1 MEKRVLLVGEPSSF
15 IVNAIQTNLKD
26 SGYEILCEKPDV
38 NAISKITDKPPILLL
53 YLEDDAEKYSD
64 VWIYIRD
71 ICVEEEKLLYLIGY
85 QEGVEKVTKIIS
97 EAMIRGTFGRPLNI
111 KVLVEHLE
119 DTVQKIDKEPKKKH
133 ILIVDDSGQML
144 RAVKSWLSD
153 KYQVSMANSGM
164 NAITFLAN
172 NKPDLILLDYEMP
185 VCPGPQ
191 IMEMIRSESSTSN
204 IPIIFL
210 TSKGDKESVMKV
222 MNLKPEGYLL
232 KTMSPAKIV
241 NTIDQF
247 FETKK
252 AEAVQNL
259 SK

>member
-1 MEKRVLLVGEPSSF
+1 MEKRVLLIGETSSF
-15 IVNAIQTNLKD
+15 IVTAIQTNLKD
-26 SGYEILCEKPDV
+26 NGYEVICEKPDV
-38 NAISKITDKPPILLL
+38 NAISKIVEKPQILLL
-53 YLEDDAEKYSD
+53 YLEDDADKYSD
-64 VWIYIRD
+64 VWIYLRD

-85 QEGVEKVTKIIS
+85 QEGIEKVTKFIS
-97 EAMIRGTFGRPLNI
+97 EGMIRGTFGRPLNI
-111 KVLVEHLE
+111 KALVEHFDELIIKG
-119 DTVQKIDKEPKKKH
+119 DREPKKKH
-133 ILIVDDSGQML
+133 ILVVDDSGQML

-153 KYQVSMANSGM
+153 KYQVSMVNSGM

-210 TSKGDKESVMKV
+210 TSKGDKESVLKV

-232 KTMSPAKIV
+232 KTMPPTKIV

-252 AEAVQNL
+252 AEAVQNI